1 MRINLIFIF
10 IEAVRGCVP
19 ASGENFMG
27 VIDISPEMAVS
38 LTGLSCGIL
47 DSTNEK
53 QIENITIEKAVKYEP
68 SREILGLKQT
78 DLLKVTVYLKPYS
91 DGVID

>member
-27 VIDISPEMAVS
+27 VVNISPEMAVS
-38 LTGLSCGIL
+38 LTGLLSGIL
-47 DSTNEK
+47 DSTNDD
-53 QIENITIEKAVKYEP
+53 QIQSITIEEVVKFEP
-68 SREILGLKQT
+68 SREILGLKQYN
-78 DLLKVTVYLKPYS
+78 LLKVSVFLKPFS
-91 DGVID
+91 DGVTD